1 MRRVG
6 RLHVM
11 TDTVRQERHDH
22 AALARLAIEGGADTI
37 QFREKRGTTRE
48 RIAIARELVAICRA
62 AGVPLIVNDRVD
74 IALAADAA
82 GVHLGR
88 GDFPISLARRMLGPD
103 RIVGGSAATAEEA
116 AEVMWA
122 GADYVGIGP
131 VFATASKADAG
142 TPLGAEQLAGIA
154 GDIEIPV
161 LAVGGI
167 TAAEISRVFAAG
179 AHGVAVI
186 GAVAL
191 SEDPKAA
198 VQSLRQAID
207 AALPGES

>member
-1 MRRVG
+1 MALVLRVAWVATHDPYPAADYKWYWNAARSIAAGHGFIAQGLPTARWPVGYPAFLGGLFTLTGPSLLVG
-6 RLHVM
+6 R
-11 TDTVRQERHDH
+11 
-22 AALARLAIEGGADTI
+22 
-37 QFREKRGTTRE
+37 
-48 RIAIARELVAICRA
+48 VA
-62 AGVPLIVNDRVD
+62 N
-74 IALAADAA
+74 IALA
-82 GVHLGR
+82 LG
-88 GDFPISLARRMLGPD
+88 IILLATALARRMLGPD

-142 TPLGAEQLAGIA
+142 TPLGAEQLARIA

-167 TAAEISRVFAAG
+167 TVAEISRVFAAG

-186 GAVAL
+186 GAVAS